1 MTSKPHMPDELIV
14 SDERRN
20 ELAHNLDG
28 VHGEIAAA
36 AVAANRDPASV
47 SLVVVTK
54 HWPASDVAALA
65 ALGVS
70 DVGENRVQELTAK
83 RAVLPP
89 VGLRWHLIGSLQTN
103 KVRPAL
109 LAADVIESVDR
120 VKLVNDLDRTAAQ
133 LGLSVDCLVQVSLD
147 PQPMPGRGGVAP
159 EDAQRLADLVA
170 TGNRLRL
177 RGVMGVAPNGGEAG
191 PAFEQLRSV
200 SAQIRCSH
208 PQATIISAG
217 MSSDFAAAIAAGAT
231 HVRIGTAVLGNR
243 RTLR

>member
-1 MTSKPHMPDELIV
+1 MTSKPRMPEELPV

-20 ELAHNLDG
+20 ELADNLAG
-28 VHGEIAAA
+28 VHRDIAAA

-83 RAVLPP
+83 RAVLPS
-89 VGLRWHLIGSLQTN
+89 VALRWHLIGSLQTN
-103 KVRPAL
+103 KVRPAM

-120 VKLVNDLDRTAAQ
+120 VKLVTVLERAAAQ
-133 LGLSVDCLVQVSLD
+133 LDRSVDCLIQVSLD
-147 PQPMPGRGGVAP
+147 PEPMPGRGGVAP
-159 EDAQRLADLVA
+159 EDAPRLADLIA

-191 PAFEQLRSV
+191 PAFERLRSV
-200 SAQIRCSH
+200 SARIRCGH
-208 PQATIISAG
+208 PKATIISAG
-217 MSSDFAAAIAAGAT
+217 MSSDFAEAIAAGAT